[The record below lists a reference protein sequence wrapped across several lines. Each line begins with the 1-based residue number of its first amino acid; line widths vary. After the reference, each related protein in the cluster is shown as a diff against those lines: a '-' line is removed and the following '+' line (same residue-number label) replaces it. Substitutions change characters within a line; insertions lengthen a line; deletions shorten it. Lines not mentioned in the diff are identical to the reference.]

1 MTETGFPLPPDL
13 PVPVDDGAATH
24 LAKMVLPPLALRATG
39 GEIVTLS
46 ALPGPRAVLYLY
58 PMTGRPGVLLP
69 DGWNLIPGA
78 RGCTPEACGLRDHHV
93 GFAHLGAHLY
103 GLSSQDSAYQ
113 QEVVDRLGL
122 TFPLLPDPGLQ
133 LAEALRLPSFEVEGK
148 RLYKR
153 RTMVISNGRVER
165 VFYPIFPPDT
175 HAEEILSW
183 LASSR
188 IA

>member
-1 MTETGFPLPPDL
+1 
-13 PVPVDDGAATH
+13 
-24 LAKMVLPPLALRATG
+24 
-39 GEIVTLS
+39 
-46 ALPGPRAVLYLY
+46 
-58 PMTGRPGVLLP
+58 
-69 DGWNLIPGA
+69 
-78 RGCTPEACGLRDHHV
+78 LRDHHV